1 MSTSSPPSGGTPIP
15 GQSLLGGVLTGV
27 AGLAVSLAT
36 AAILNERLSPV
47 TAVSEGIAEITPG
60 KVAEAAISAVG
71 TWDKPLLIGGVVL
84 GLVGLAALAGHLA
97 ERRAWAGRLV
107 FLAMGLL
114 ALAAVLG
121 PGDGAGSAIL
131 PVATGTITWLVV
143 LPVLVPTGR
152 AAASAPGARPPH
164 GPAPRHAPRTGPAPR
179 SRRRG
184 GDGWE
189 RTTDPAA
196 PSDPPALGRRSFL
209 QRAGVVAAVSLTV
222 GLGAQLFGR
231 RRRLVEA
238 ARSRLRLPVTRGAVP
253 AGAELGVDGITP
265 WVSPNADFYRID
277 TAFAIPTID
286 VDAVAPAH
294 PRHGRARGHRQ
305 LRRPAG
311 RASRRRPG

>member
-1 MSTSSPPSGGTPIP
+1 M
-15 GQSLLGGVLTGV
+15 LTGV

-60 KVAEAAISAVG
+60 KVAETAISAVG

-143 LPVLVPTGR
+143 LPVLVPTG
-152 AAASAPGARPPH
+152 APSLRGRRARPPPRPGTAPPTVAGAGRSSARRRRLGADH
-164 GPAPRHAPRTGPAPR
+164 RPGSPERPARPGAPLLPAAR
-179 SRRRG
+179 RRRG
-184 GDGWE
+184 RAVPDGRARE
-189 RTTDPAA
+189 
-196 PSDPPALGRRSFL
+196 PSCS
-209 QRAGVVAAVSLTV
+209 GVVAAW
-222 GLGAQLFGR
+222 
-231 RRRLVEA
+231 
-238 ARSRLRLPVTRGAVP
+238 SRPP
-253 AGAELGVDGITP
+253 
-265 WVSPNADFYRID
+265 
-277 TAFAIPTID
+277 
-286 VDAVAPAH
+286 
-294 PRHGRARGHRQ
+294 ARGCGC
-305 LRRPAG
+305 P
-311 RASRRRPG
+311 